1 MRMAQ
6 LRGVGVSGNRRIGPN
21 RPISGQ
27 RAEIAPLHP
36 SLTIRKGRI
45 SRVVFNNLSIRVDI
59 GHHQKATD
67 GNPGVGLSGDSALCS
82 EAMPAGYYRL
92 HWPMHPHGQN
102 DMSSSNVIEHRLKQ
116 LETHLEQENPILL
129 NAVQSFRKLDL
140 VARRMRLLGNSESYA
155 TQIPWWPLISVLG
168 TFSAGK
174 STFINDC
181 LGEKL
186 QRSGNQAVDDHFT
199 IICYSNQQESHT
211 LPGVALDSDPRFPF
225 YKISAEI
232 EKVSA
237 GEGSRIDA
245 YLQLKTCGSERLRG
259 KIIIDSPGFDADAQ
273 RTSTLRI
280 TDHIIDLS
288 DLVLVFFDSRHPEP
302 GAMRDTLNHL
312 VDKTIH
318 RPDSGKFLYILNQL
332 DTTAR
337 EDNPEEVVAAWQRA
351 LGERGLTAGRFFTI
365 FSKSA
370 SNPIED
376 PALRDRFEKKRD
388 TDLAEIHARMQ
399 QVEVERAYRIVG
411 SLEKTA
417 RDIEEKAVPALLELI
432 QTWRRRILIGDAL
445 LLACCLLLYG
455 YLNSNLLQAVWHWL
469 NQSPLRLL
477 LGVLGAWLTWLGLHF
492 GVRKLAAR
500 SLHTMARRLA
510 SEHGI
515 RGNLTAAFLA
525 NTAPWRSIFS
535 KKPRGW
541 ARRDRRRIAEVLE
554 DTDRY
559 VQDLN
564 DSFTNPSGRPS
575 MGFEAGV
582 TTPEPLVTNSEE

>member
-1 MRMAQ
+1 M
-6 LRGVGVSGNRRIGPN
+6 N
-21 RPISGQ
+21 
-27 RAEIAPLHP
+27 
-36 SLTIRKGRI
+36 
-45 SRVVFNNLSIRVDI
+45 
-59 GHHQKATD
+59 
-67 GNPGVGLSGDSALCS
+67 
-82 EAMPAGYYRL
+82 
-92 HWPMHPHGQN
+92 
-102 DMSSSNVIEHRLKQ
+102 SSNVIEHRLKQ
-116 LETHLEQENPILL
+116 LETHLEQENPVLL

-140 VARRMRLLGNSESYA
+140 VTRRMGLLGDGESHA

-174 STFINDC
+174 STFINDY

-186 QRSGNQAVDDHFT
+186 QRSGNQAVDDRFT
-199 IICYSNQQESHT
+199 VICYSNQKESHT

-232 EKVSA
+232 DKVAA

-245 YLQLKTCGSERLRG
+245 YLQLKTCGSEHLRG

-288 DLVLVFFDSRHPEP
+288 DLVLVFFDGRHPEP
-302 GAMRDTLNHL
+302 GAMRDTLDHL

-370 SNPIED
+370 ANPIED

-388 TDLAEIHARMQ
+388 TDLAEIYARMQ

-417 RDIEEKAVPALLELI
+417 RDIEEKTVPALVELI
-432 QTWRRRILIGDAL
+432 RTWRRRTLIGDAVVL
-445 LLACCLLLYG
+445 ALACGLFLYG
-455 YLNSNLLQAVWHWL
+455 YLNTGLPQAAWDWL
-469 NQSPLRLL
+469 NQSPLRLF
-477 LGVLGAWLTWLGLHF
+477 LGALGAWLTWLGLHF
-492 GVRKLAAR
+492 GIRKLAAR
-500 SLHTMARRLA
+500 SLRGMAQRLA
-510 SEHGI
+510 AERGI
-515 RGNLTAAFLA
+515 RGNLLGAFLA
-525 NTAPWRSIFS
+525 NTVPWRSIFS

-564 DSFTNPSGRPS
+564 DSFTNPSGRAP
-575 MGFEAGV
+575 MELEAEV
-582 TTPEPLVTNSEE
+582 ATPEPRVASSGE

>member
-1 MRMAQ
+1 M
-6 LRGVGVSGNRRIGPN
+6 
-21 RPISGQ
+21 
-27 RAEIAPLHP
+27 
-36 SLTIRKGRI
+36 T
-45 SRVVFNNLSIRVDI
+45 
-59 GHHQKATD
+59 
-67 GNPGVGLSGDSALCS
+67 
-82 EAMPAGYYRL
+82 
-92 HWPMHPHGQN
+92 
-102 DMSSSNVIEHRLKQ
+102 SSNVIEHRLKQ
-116 LETHLEQENPILL
+116 LETHLEQENPVLL

-140 VARRMRLLGNSESYA
+140 VTRHMGLIDEDQSHA

-174 STFINDC
+174 STFINDY

-186 QRSGNQAVDDHFT
+186 QRSGNQAVDDKFT
-199 IICYSNQQESHT
+199 VICYSKQKESHT

-232 EKVSA
+232 EKVAA

-245 YLQLKTCGSERLRG
+245 YLQLKTCSSERLRG

-280 TDHIIDLS
+280 TDHMIDLS
-288 DLVLVFFDSRHPEP
+288 DLVLVFFDGRHPEP
-302 GAMRDTLNHL
+302 GAMRDTLDHL
-312 VDKTIH
+312 VDQTIR

-365 FSKSA
+365 YSKSA
-370 SNPIED
+370 ANPIED
-376 PALRDRFEKKRD
+376 PALRERFEKKRD
-388 TDLAEIHARMQ
+388 TDLAEIYARMQ

-417 RDIEEKAVPALLELI
+417 RDIEEKTIPALLELI
-432 QTWRRRILIGDAL
+432 ATWRKRTLIGDAIVL
-445 LLACCLLLYG
+445 LLAVALFVFGSIELG
-455 YLNSNLLQAVWHWL
+455 HWEGWHYKAGWWDWIT
-469 NQSPLRLL
+469 QTPLRIFLAA
-477 LGVLGAWLTWLGLHF
+477 LGAYIVWLGLHY
-492 GVRKLAAR
+492 GVRHLAAR
-500 SLHTMARRLA
+500 SVARLA
-510 SEHGI
+510 RKMGESRGI
-515 RGNLTAAFLA
+515 RGDLAAAFLA
-525 NTAPWRSIFS
+525 NTVPWRSIFS

-541 ARRDRRRIAEVLE
+541 GRRDRQRIAEVLE

-564 DSFTNPSGRPS
+564 DSFTDPSGTPN
-575 MGFEAGV
+575 MPLEPP
-582 TTPEPLVTNSEE
+582 PEPATREA